1 MRAFLQEYPFVRPS
15 QAYAVFRALAHVK
28 EGIEWARPKV
38 LDGQGGLCMIQ
49 AEKFDTATFET
60 CTTELILP
68 VSPQQELSVSDVC
81 TGGRKLIAMVG
92 LKNTRNKKTTNKNTL
107 IRDAP
112 KFNCS
117 WPCDFSEVEF
127 YQGRGTGILYTYI

>member
-81 TGGRKLIAMVG
+81 TGGRKLIAMVDTDG
-92 LKNTRNKKTTNKNTL
+92 GIVFVESEAVAMDAIDEHAKK
-107 IRDAP
+107 
-112 KFNCS
+112 
-117 WPCDFSEVEF
+117 
-127 YQGRGTGILYTYI
+127 